1 MKLCCLWEN
10 KWNWKLYVKWNK
22 PVTERQILHVF
33 FLMHNLDLK
42 EIPWIY
48 KEDLLVGRIKWE
60 RGEKGEGGRG
70 LNMVKVTYMRI

>member
-1 MKLCCLWEN
+1 
-10 KWNWKLYVKWNK
+10 
-22 PVTERQILHVF
+22 
-33 FLMHNLDLK
+33 MHNLDLK

-70 LNMVKVTYMRI
+70 LNMVKVTYAYIRIEKWKPLKIVNKGGIRN